1 MVVYDNASELLAN
14 SNIAE
19 IRVSFFREAIWL
31 GQCIFLWGNINRCV
45 GKMGRNNFQGQPGF
59 FVNIFLDY

>member
-19 IRVSFFREAIWL
+19 IRVIFFGEAIWL
-31 GQCIFLWGNINRCV
+31 GLYIFLWGNINRCV
-45 GKMGRNNFQGQPGF
+45 GKMGGNNFQGKPGF